1 MSFLLIICA
10 ILVSWSLNFSPAA
23 FQSHFTY
30 GNETDRLALFWFKSE
45 ITYYQEGALVSWK
58 NHSDHCT
65 WSGIKCNREH
75 PRRVTVLELSHLHL
89 GDYIPTVIG
98 NLTFLMTLRLSYNNF
113 CGEIPQ
119 EIGRLFRLQFLDLS
133 YNQLSGE
140 IPQEIGHLFRLQSLH
155 LSYNYLSGE
164 IPSSLK
170 NCVDLKRLYLT
181 NNDLNGKI
189 PPSLQSLKG
198 IQELILERNGLSGPV
213 PEYLESFHFLKKL
226 DLSYN
231 QLSGEIPEEIGRL
244 FELQF
249 LDLSDNQLSGEI
261 PSSLKNCLD
270 LKGLYLSSNYFEG
283 IIPPSF
289 QSLKAIQELILD
301 RNNLSGP
308 IPDYLESFSSLK
320 TLDLSW
326 NNFQGEVPN
335 KGIFNKTSPL
345 FNFYNVGN
353 KDLCGGNPL
362 LQLPSCAEVNK
373 HFPLKRLLLLLSGV
387 VISVIVLGSVRKFFS
402 WKKAR
407 KKPSSSDSDSLNGD
421 SSESP
426 FTDMF
431 HKVSYK
437 ELFVAT
443 NGFSAKNIVGVGGYG
458 SVYIGILML
467 SQEITSV
474 VAVKVLDLQRRGA
487 LKSFKA
493 ECEALRCIR
502 HRNVL
507 KILTS
512 CSSIGY
518 KGNEFKA
525 LV

>member
-75 PRRVTVLELSHLHL
+75 PRR
-89 GDYIPTVIG
+89 
-98 NLTFLMTLRLSYNNF
+98 
-113 CGEIPQ
+113 
-119 EIGRLFRLQFLDLS
+119 
-133 YNQLSGE
+133 
-140 IPQEIGHLFRLQSLH
+140 
-155 LSYNYLSGE
+155 
-164 IPSSLK
+164 

-387 VISVIVLGSVRKFFS
+387 VISVIVLGS
-402 WKKAR
+402 
-407 KKPSSSDSDSLNGD
+407 
-421 SSESP
+421 
-426 FTDMF
+426 
-431 HKVSYK
+431 
-437 ELFVAT
+437 
-443 NGFSAKNIVGVGGYG
+443 
-458 SVYIGILML
+458 
-467 SQEITSV
+467 
-474 VAVKVLDLQRRGA
+474 
-487 LKSFKA
+487 
-493 ECEALRCIR
+493 
-502 HRNVL
+502 
-507 KILTS
+507 
-512 CSSIGY
+512 
-518 KGNEFKA
+518 
-525 LV
+525 